1 MKSGEYLILALND
14 NNKGNTF
21 RKIAF
26 SHFPSLPFGKK
37 DGSGAI
43 QEQRLFRH
51 MVVGEC
57 GEEGL
62 SPRMCAR
69 LLQEGWLSYSI

>member
-1 MKSGEYLILALND
+1 M
-14 NNKGNTF
+14 F

-37 DGSGAI
+37 DASGAI
-43 QEQRLFRH
+43 QAQRLFRH
-51 MVVGEC
+51 IVVGEC

-62 SPRMCAR
+62 SPRMCAG
-69 LLQEGWLSYSI
+69 LLQEGWLSYGI